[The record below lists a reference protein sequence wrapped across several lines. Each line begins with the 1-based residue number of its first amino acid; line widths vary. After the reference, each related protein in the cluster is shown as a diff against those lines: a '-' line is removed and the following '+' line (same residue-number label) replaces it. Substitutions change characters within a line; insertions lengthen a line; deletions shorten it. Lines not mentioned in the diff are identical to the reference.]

1 MNADFELQTDGTLRP
16 NKGGRREGAGRKPGY
31 SPKDADSAATPNDA
45 HLSEGTKRA
54 IELSNAKLAKA
65 QADAKNAELKF
76 QIDSGEYLSRSAYRE
91 ASAEA
96 LASVASHI
104 RQIPDILEK
113 EFGLDPAVLVKIEES
128 INESLTTL
136 ANELEMFVTDAT
148 EKAKGK

>member
-1 MNADFELQTDGTLRP
+1 MRNNAGMNADFELQTDGTLRP

-31 SPKDADSAATPNDA
+31 SPKDRSQADSPDA
-45 HLSEGTKRA
+45 PHLSEATKR
-54 IELSNAKLAKA
+54 AKA
-65 QADAKNAELKF
+65 QADAKNAELRF

-128 INESLTTL
+128 INEALTTL
-136 ANELEMFVTDAT
+136 ANELEMFVTD
-148 EKAKGK
+148 EPEKGKGK

>member
-1 MNADFELQTDGTLRP
+1 MRNNAGMNADFELQTDGTLRP

-31 SPKDADSAATPNDA
+31 SPKDRSQADSPDA
-45 HLSEGTKRA
+45 PHLSEA
-54 IELSNAKLAKA
+54 AKLAKA
-65 QADAKNAELKF
+65 QADAKNAELRF

-128 INESLTTL
+128 INEALTTL
-136 ANELEMFVTDAT
+136 ANELEMFVTD
-148 EKAKGK
+148 EPEKGKGK